1 MKAEVGDSVLVRGQ
15 VTHIEG
21 DNAVRIMFP
30 GSEYP
35 TVVRI
40 SAIEQLTKPKKER
53 ERPSK
58 KVIYDE
64 PD

>member
-1 MKAEVGDSVLVRGQ
+1 MKAEVGDSVLVRGE

-21 DNAVRIMFP
+21 ATAVRVFFP

-35 TVVRI
+35 TVVRL
-40 SAIEQLTKPKKER
+40 SSIEQVTKPKKER
-53 ERPSK
+53 VRPSK